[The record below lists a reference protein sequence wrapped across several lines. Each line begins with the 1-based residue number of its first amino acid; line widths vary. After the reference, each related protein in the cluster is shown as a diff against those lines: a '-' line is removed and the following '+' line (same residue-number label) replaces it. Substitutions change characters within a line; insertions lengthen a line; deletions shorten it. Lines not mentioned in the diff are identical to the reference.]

1 MMYFKDKDNMVY
13 AYEDDVDPTYIKPG
27 LTAISE
33 EEALKLA
40 ANPPR
45 KREQLI
51 NISVAEKTGLYAN
64 ATLEIAWRQDSVDL
78 NKATDDIKTQLT
90 AWKNTDCNCITSILE
105 LHLTLSGHYCHRR
118 RC

>member
-90 AWKNTDCNCITSILE
+90 AWKKYRLQ
-105 LHLTLSGHYCHRR
+105 LHNVDTGTAPDIKWPLLPSA
-118 RC
+118 

>member
-13 AYEDDVDPTYIKPG
+13 AYEDDVDPSYINPG

-45 KREQLI
+45 TREQLI
-51 NISVAEKTGLYAN
+51 NIAVAEKAGLYAN

-78 NKATDDIKTQLT
+78 NKATEEIKTQLT
-90 AWKNTDCNCITSILE
+90 AWKTYRLQ
-105 LHLTLSGHYCHRR
+105 LHDVDTGNAPDINWPLPPSA
-118 RC
+118 

>member
-1 MMYFKDKDNMVY
+1 MMYFKDNNNSVY
-13 AYEDDVDPTYIKPG
+13 AYDDDVNPELIKPG

-45 KREQLI
+45 TKEQLI
-51 NISVAEKTGLYAN
+51 NIAVAEKAGLYAN

-78 NKATDDIKTQLT
+78 NKATDEIKTQLT
-90 AWKNTDCNCITSILE
+90 AWKTYRLQ
-105 LHLTLSGHYCHRR
+105 LHNVDTGAAPDINWPLPPTL
-118 RC
+118 